1 MAVTPVELES
11 VTTKSR
17 FVTTVQKNNAGTYV
31 VAGAD
36 APLITV
42 DVNHQRNHDG
52 RAFFAYKINP
62 TSAKLAAGASID
74 IVLASPSGVIPHM
87 TVDAFCQGDAEFYV
101 YEGTSTTGGTSFT
114 PINRNRNY
122 SVSNPSQVAMV
133 INPTVTSVGTELD
146 AQIVP
151 GGIGKKAGG
160 GTGGSLEY
168 VLKPLTNY
176 MFRLTNVNGTSHAA
190 FLTLEWYE

>member
-17 FVTTVQKNNAGTYV
+17 FVTAVQKNNAGTYV

-36 APLITV
+36 APMIVV

-52 RAFFAYKINP
+52 RAFFAYKIYP
-62 TSAKLAAGASID
+62 TSAKLSAGSSID

-87 TVDAFCQGDAEFYV
+87 TVDAFCQGDAELYV
-101 YEGTSTTGGTSFT
+101 YEGTSTSGGTSFT

-151 GGIGKKAGG
+151 GGVGKKSGG

>member
-1 MAVTPVELES
+1 MAITPVELES

-17 FVTTVQKNNAGTYV
+17 FVTLVQKRNDGTFAI
-31 VAGAD
+31 AGAD
-36 APLITV
+36 APTITV

-52 RAFFAYKINP
+52 RAFFAFKINP
-62 TSAKLAAGASID
+62 TSAKLAADASID
-74 IVLASPSGVIPHM
+74 IVLASPSGVFPHI
-87 TVDAFCQGDAEFYV
+87 TVDAFCQGDAELYI

-114 PINRNRNY
+114 PVNRNRNFA
-122 SVSNPSQVAMV
+122 VSNPSQIAMV
-133 INPTVTSVGTELD
+133 INPTVTSVGDMLD

-151 GGIGKKAGG
+151 GGVGKKSSGG
-160 GTGGSLEY
+160 SAGSLEY

>member
-17 FVTTVQKNNAGTYV
+17 FVTPVQKNNAGTYV

-62 TSAKLAAGASID
+62 TSAKLAAGANID
-74 IVLASPSGVIPHM
+74 IVLASPSGILPHLN
-87 TVDAFCQGDAEFYV
+87 VDAFCQGDAELYV
-101 YEGTSTTGGTSFT
+101 YEGTSTSGGTPFT

-122 SVSNPSQVAMV
+122 AVSNVSQVAMV

-151 GGIGKKAGG
+151 GGVGKKSGG
-160 GTGGSLEY
+160 GTAGSLEY

>member
-1 MAVTPVELES
+1 MAITPVELES

-17 FVTTVQKNNAGTYV
+17 FVTQVQKRNDGTYA

-36 APLITV
+36 APTITI

-52 RAFFAYKINP
+52 RAFFAYKIAP
-62 TSAKLAAGASID
+62 DATPLAAGATID
-74 IVLASPSGVIPHM
+74 IVLASPSGVFSHI
-87 TVDAFCQGDAEFYV
+87 TIDAMCLGDAELYI

-122 SVSNPSQVAMV
+122 AVTNPSQVAMV
-133 INPTVTSVGTELD
+133 INPTVTSVGTEID
-146 AQIVP
+146 AQIIP
-151 GGIGKKAGG
+151 G
-160 GTGGSLEY
+160 GTGKKSTGGSAGSLEY

-176 MFRLTNVNGTSHAA
+176 MIRLKNVNGTAHAA
-190 FLTLEWYE
+190 HLQLEWYE

>member
-17 FVTTVQKNNAGTYV
+17 FVTAVQKNNAGTYV

-52 RAFFAYKINP
+52 RAFYAFKINP
-62 TSAKLAAGASID
+62 TSATLAAGSSID
-74 IVLASPSGVIPHM
+74 IVMASPAGITPHI
-87 TVDAFCQGDAEFYV
+87 TIDAFCQGDAELYI
-101 YEGTSTTGGTSFT
+101 YEGTSTTGGTPFT

-122 SVSNPSQVAMV
+122 AVSNPSQIAMV
-133 INPTVTSVGTELD
+133 INPTVTSVGTMLD
-146 AQIVP
+146 GQIVP
-151 GGIGKKAGG
+151 GGVGKKSGG
-160 GTGGSLEY
+160 GTGSALEY

-176 MFRLTNVNGTSHAA
+176 LFRLTNVNGTDHAA